1 LHRLNTRSGT
11 SREKAQE
18 TQRAKAATE
27 WKKTESWQHRIMQSK
42 DEIFAWRSTKGGA
55 A

>member
-1 LHRLNTRSGT
+1 LYRLNTRSGT

-18 TQRAKAATE
+18 TQRGKTATE
-27 WKKTESWQHRIMQSK
+27 WKKTESWQDRIMKSK
-42 DEIFAWRSTKGGA
+42 DEIFACRSTKGEA